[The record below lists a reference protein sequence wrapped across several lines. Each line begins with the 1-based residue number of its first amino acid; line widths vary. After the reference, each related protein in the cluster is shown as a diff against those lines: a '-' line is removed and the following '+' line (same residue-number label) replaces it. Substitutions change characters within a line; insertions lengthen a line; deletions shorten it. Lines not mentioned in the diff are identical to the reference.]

1 MSHLG
6 QILRQLREIRNYKQ
20 KWVAQQLGLS
30 EEGLRKIETGRTRK
44 VKRQHLQRAAEIYGL
59 SAQEIARL
67 LPATEKS
74 VDPNPALDGNA
85 IDEIP
90 KHLKG
95 GIQGDF
101 APVLESYE
109 RAMQA
114 LQASLQAEQAEK
126 DALKAE
132 LQALR
137 SEHPLPPEMV

>member
-44 VKRQHLQRAAEIYGL
+44 VKRQHLQRAAEIYGM

-67 LPATEKS
+67 LPTTEKP
-74 VDPNPALDGNA
+74 VGPNPTLNSSAV
-85 IDEIP
+85 EETP
-90 KHLKG
+90 KYLKG
-95 GIQGDF
+95 GIQDGF
-101 APVLESYE
+101 TPILESYE

>member
-1 MSHLG
+1 M
-6 QILRQLREIRNYKQ
+6 
-20 KWVAQQLGLS
+20 
-30 EEGLRKIETGRTRK
+30 
-44 VKRQHLQRAAEIYGL
+44 QRAAEIYGM

-67 LPATEKS
+67 LPTTEKP
-74 VDPNPALDGNA
+74 VGPNPTLNSSAV
-85 IDEIP
+85 EETP
-90 KHLKG
+90 KYLKG
-95 GIQGDF
+95 GIQDGF
-101 APVLESYE
+101 TPILESYE